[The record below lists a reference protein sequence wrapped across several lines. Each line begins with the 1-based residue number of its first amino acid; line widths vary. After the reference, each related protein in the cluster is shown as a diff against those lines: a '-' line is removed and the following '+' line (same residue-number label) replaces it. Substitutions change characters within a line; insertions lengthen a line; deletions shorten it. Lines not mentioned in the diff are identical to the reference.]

1 MSADEEIAESGLALI
16 DYPAKFPLKVL
27 GKHDDDFEKIVL
39 ELVRARCPQAEHIDV
54 RRRASRGGKYLALT
68 LTFTVY
74 SQTQLEEIYQDLYD
88 CDQVV
93 MSL

>member
-1 MSADEEIAESGLALI
+1 MTEPEDTVESGLALI
-16 DYPAKFPLKVL
+16 DYPTQYPLKVL
-27 GKHDDDFEKIVL
+27 GRHDDDFERTVL
-39 ELVRARCPQAEHIDV
+39 DLVRARCPQAEHIDV
-54 RRRASRGGKYLALT
+54 RRRSSSGGKYLALT

-74 SQTQLEEIYQDLYD
+74 SQTQLEEIYRELYD